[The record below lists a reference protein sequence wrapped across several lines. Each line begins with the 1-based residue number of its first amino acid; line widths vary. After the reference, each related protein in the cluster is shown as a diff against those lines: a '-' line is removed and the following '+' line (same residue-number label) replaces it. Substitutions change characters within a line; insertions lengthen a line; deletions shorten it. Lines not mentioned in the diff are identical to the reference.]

1 MTDCLGLML
10 LEKQPIFTPVGACPV
25 DGVSFFFQDALLV
38 EFLVRI
44 TIELMVQDFR
54 MAMSSWEGHPN
65 F

>member
-10 LEKQPIFTPVGACPV
+10 LEKQPIFPPVGACPV
-25 DGVSFFFQDALLV
+25 DGATSFQDALLV